1 MIQKTDCDHLN
12 KQCGIPKCMRR
23 ASYWYVN
30 RENGGRNLYACAAHD
45 KEARVFVDTP
55 WTDKKEHAG

>member
-1 MIQKTDCDHLN
+1 
-12 KQCGIPKCMRR
+12 MRR